1 MRTNRGYKV
10 QLAMI
15 PQITCSPI
23 VGLNEIQNDFTNNIM
38 ILPNPS
44 SGSFNLVF
52 TLPHEENLY
61 VTIYNSMGQQIV
73 ASHLKNVSSN
83 LINLDLSDKPD
94 GIYFTE
100 ISNGQ
105 QKVVKKIVI
114 NH

>member
-1 MRTNRGYKV
+1 
-10 QLAMI
+10 MI

-23 VGLNEIQNDFTNNIM
+23 VGINEAKNDFTTNVM

-44 SGSFNLVF
+44 NGLFNLVF
-52 TLPHEENLY
+52 TLSKQEDLSI
-61 VTIYNSMGQQIV
+61 TIYNSMGQLVV

-83 LINLDLSDKPD
+83 VINLDLSDKPD